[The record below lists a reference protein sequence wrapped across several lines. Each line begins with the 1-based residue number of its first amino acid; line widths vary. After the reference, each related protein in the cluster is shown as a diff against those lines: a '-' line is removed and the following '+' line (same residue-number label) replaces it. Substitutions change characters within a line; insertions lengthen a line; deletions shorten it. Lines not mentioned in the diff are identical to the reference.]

1 MKMKKKKRKNDL
13 KAQSQQAKRLVF
25 LLKKFQNGA
34 KLSAM
39 EVHNIICEEFGNVTL
54 RTVQRDLRVLMDSEP
69 SMSIDKDGRTVLYY
83 IPRTLRPAA
92 PVRLESHDLL
102 SFHILKAHLKTFRK
116 TVIEEHANRLYSQLE
131 ELAPY
136 SVVDS
141 ESLYWSK
148 NIGQYNYEDHDI
160 IIRRIIHYTTK
171 RQWVSIKYT
180 TLENL
185 KRPKQYKALLR
196 SIFTYF
202 GYLYVIAWLE
212 GHDDYV
218 ALALHRI
225 EEIEPIEKQNIKVPR
240 FKFDEFS
247 RKRFGV
253 FNGQLKKVLLKISK
267 DYAHYFENRHWH
279 QTQKISFDAEGN
291 MLLSM
296 TVPIARDFV
305 SWLLSWGQA
314 ISVIKPQALKEKI
327 IEEAKKIIN
336 NNAK

>member
-1 MKMKKKKRKNDL
+1 MKRRKRKNTL
-13 KAQSQQAKRLVF
+13 TTQSQQAKRLVY

-39 EVHNIICEEFGNVTL
+39 EVHNVICEEFGKVTL
-54 RTVQRDLRVLMDSEP
+54 RTVQRDLRVLIESEP
-69 SMSIDKDGRTVLYY
+69 AMAIDKDGRTALYY

-102 SFHILKAHLKTFRK
+102 SFHVLKAHLKTFKK

-148 NIGQYNYEDHDI
+148 NIGQFNYEDYDK

-171 RQWVSIKYT
+171 RQWVSLKYT

-185 KRPKQYKALLR
+185 HKPKRYKAFLR

-225 EEIEPIEKQNIKVPR
+225 EELEPIEKQNIKVPR

-267 DYAHYFENRHWH
+267 EYAHYFENRNWH
-279 QTQKISFDAEGN
+279 ETQKISYDVEGN

-296 TVPIARDFV
+296 TVPIAQDFV
-305 SWLLSWGQA
+305 SWLLSWGEA
-314 ISVIKPQALKEKI
+314 ITIVKPPALKEKI
-327 IEEAKKIIN
+327 MDEAKKIISN
-336 NNAK
+336 NKK